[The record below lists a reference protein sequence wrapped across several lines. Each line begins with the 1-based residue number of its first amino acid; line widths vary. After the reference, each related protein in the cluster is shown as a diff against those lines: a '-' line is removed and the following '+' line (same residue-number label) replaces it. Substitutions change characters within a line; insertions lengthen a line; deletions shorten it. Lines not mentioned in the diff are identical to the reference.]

1 MIFCG
6 VPQNRQNF
14 SEDPI
19 GFLHERQ
26 SCIRS
31 IFGCSLGSLSVCKRV
46 EEAVTASSCGEVRED
61 FGGSSCFSIIRG
73 GVVRMD
79 VPQLWQKFDDAR
91 FTAVQA

>member
-14 SEDPI
+14 SEDPM

-26 SCIRS
+26 SCNRS
-31 IFGCSLGSLSVCKRV
+31 IFGCSLEILSFCMCVG
-46 EEAVTASSCGEVRED
+46 EAVMAISCGGVREG
-61 FGGSSCFSIIRG
+61 FGGSCCFSFVRG

-79 VPQLWQKFDDAR
+79 LPQL
-91 FTAVQA
+91 

>member
-26 SCIRS
+26 NCNRS
-31 IFGCSLGSLSVCKRV
+31 IFGCSLGSLSVCMRV
-46 EEAVTASSCGEVRED
+46 GEAVTASSCGEVREG
-61 FGGSSCFSIIRG
+61 FGGSCCFSLIRG

-79 VPQLWQKFDDAR
+79 VPQL
-91 FTAVQA
+91 

>member
-26 SCIRS
+26 SCSRS
-31 IFGCSLGSLSVCKRV
+31 IFGCSLGSLPVCMRV
-46 EEAVTASSCGEVRED
+46 GEAVTAISCGGVIEG
-61 FGGSSCFSIIRG
+61 FGGSCLSLVSG

-79 VPQLWQKFDDAR
+79 LPQL
-91 FTAVQA
+91 